1 MMRHVQLVTGVF
13 SALLIVGFLANPA
26 LALPLSEAI
35 TAIAD
40 RLEAEQIKDGDYLG
54 SWPHEAV
61 FTGSIVAGMVDAY
74 ELTGESDYKVSSQ
87 LGGNYIFRTTQYGF
101 YPEEVL
107 AFTRLSAI
115 ADDPLDNVW
124 QAAVSYFYFEVKY
137 GFDGGTYG
145 YISAHFG
152 RDPSEVVISLANH
165 VVAAYYV
172 NAKDREIWRQGLI
185 TWLSH
190 VDDSCAF
197 PVTALG
203 IATWALAKTG
213 PLDETLIDP
222 FGTGAP
228 YWNMKR
234 LIDLP
239 DLLLSHQV
247 PDGESG
253 AGSFYWLFDHGDGGL
268 GETQISGYTEDTIF
282 ATRGLI
288 AAYMA
293 NPDPNDPND
302 PNNPKLT
309 SAILS
314 AQEVLLG
321 SVGPDGRIS
330 ELLFQEGS
338 FYYLYAG
345 EMLNVLRELESV
357 LSKENSLG
365 LDDQVN
371 SIESAIVAENSPE
384 YEDSN

>member
-1 MMRHVQLVTGVF
+1 MMIKSKQLVTGVI
-13 SALLIVGFLANPA
+13 SALLIVGFLSNPA
-26 LALPLSEAI
+26 LASPLSEAI

-40 RLEAEQIKDGDYLG
+40 RLEAEQIQNGDYLG
-54 SWPHEAV
+54 SWPQEAF
-61 FTGSIVAGMVDAY
+61 FTGSIVSGMVDAY
-74 ELTGESDYKVSSQ
+74 ELTGESDYQASAQ
-87 LGGNYIFRTTQYGF
+87 LGGDYIFSTAQYGF

-124 QAAVSYFYFEVKY
+124 RTTVSYFYLEIKY
-137 GFDGGTYG
+137 LFDGGTYG

-165 VVAAYYV
+165 VVAANYV
-172 NAKDREIWRQGLI
+172 NAKDREVWRQGLI
-185 TWLSH
+185 SWLSR

-203 IATWALAKTG
+203 IATWALATTG

-222 FGTGAP
+222 FGIGAP

-234 LIDLP
+234 LKDLP

-253 AGSFYWLFDHGDGGL
+253 AGSFYWLFDHGDGDL
-268 GETQISGYTEDTIF
+268 DETQVSGYTEDTIF

-288 AAYMA
+288 AASIA
-293 NPDPNDPND
+293 NPDPNDL
-302 PNNPKLT
+302 KLT

-314 AQEVLLG
+314 AHEVLLD
-321 SVGPDGRIS
+321 SISPDGRIS
-330 ELLFQEGS
+330 ELLSQEGAV
-338 FYYLYAG
+338 YYLFAG
-345 EMLNVLRELESV
+345 EMLNVLKELEPV
-357 LSKENSLG
+357 ISKEIDN
-365 LDDQVN
+365 LDRD
-371 SIESAIVAENSPE
+371 
-384 YEDSN
+384 D